1 MIEPQKKSLIPL
13 FELYNIKM
21 KYFLPLIIAFSI
33 LINPLSILAEEL
45 TLAGGCFWCLEH
57 DLESL
62 KGINF
67 VQSGYSGGDL
77 ENPTY
82 ENHDGHQE
90 VVLVNYDSQLVSLAE
105 ILRLYLRNIDP
116 LDGKGQFCDRGDSYR
131 PVIFFKDKIEETEAR
146 DAIVSASNELR
157 VPLEKISVELKSKG
171 KFWLAEEYHQDFAE
185 RNELKYKFY
194 RFSCGRDQKLDK
206 LWGDNARSTNLWT
219 K

>member
-1 MIEPQKKSLIPL
+1 MKHIFSLIIVL
-13 FELYNIKM
+13 
-21 KYFLPLIIAFSI
+21 AI
-33 LINPLSILAEEL
+33 LINPVNALAEEL
-45 TLAGGCFWCLEH
+45 ILAGGCFWCLEH

-62 KGINF
+62 NGINS

-77 ENPTY
+77 QNPTY

-90 VVLVNYDSQLVSLAE
+90 VVLVNYDSKLVNLTE

-131 PVIFFKDKIEETEAR
+131 PVIFFKDSAEEA
-146 DAIVSASNELR
+146 DAENALISASNELR
-157 VPLEKISVELKSKG
+157 VPLEKISVELKLKG
-171 KFWLAEEYHQDFAE
+171 QFWLAEEYHQNFAN

-206 LWGDNARSTNLWT
+206 LWGDNARSTNLWSE
-219 K
+219 

>member
-1 MIEPQKKSLIPL
+1 
-13 FELYNIKM
+13 M
-21 KYFLPLIIAFSI
+21 KYFLPLLIVCSLI
-33 LINPLSILAEEL
+33 INPLNTLAEEL
-45 TLAGGCFWCLEH
+45 ILAGGCFWCLEH

-77 ENPTY
+77 QNPTY
-82 ENHDGHQE
+82 ENHEEHQE
-90 VVLVNYDSQLVSLAE
+90 VVLVNYDPQLVSLSE

-131 PVIFFKDKIEETEAR
+131 PVIFFKGSNEES
-146 DAIVSASNELR
+146 DAKTALISASNELK

-194 RFSCGRDQKLDK
+194 RFSCGRDQRLEK
-206 LWGDNARSTNLWT
+206 LWGDNARSTNLCSE
-219 K
+219 